1 MNPGAGPECEKIR
14 RVLLV
19 RELWTLF
26 VSESLIN
33 CGTFEAD
40 ELLTKPN
47 CTKNRSEDIQ
57 ALQWMH

>member
-14 RVLLV
+14 QVLLV
-19 RELWTLF
+19 HELWTLF

-33 CGTFEAD
+33 CGAFEAD
-40 ELLTKPN
+40 EFLTKPN

>member
-19 RELWTLF
+19 RELWMLF

-33 CGTFEAD
+33 CGAFEAD
-40 ELLTKPN
+40 ELLMKPN

>member
-1 MNPGAGPECEKIR
+1 MNPRVGPECEKIR

-26 VSESLIN
+26 VRESLIN
-33 CGTFEAD
+33 CGAFEAD

-47 CTKNRSEDIQ
+47 STKNRSEDIQ
-57 ALQWMH
+57 ALQQMH